1 MSGNLRFTRGHARR
15 QYTLQYTA
23 SSQHTRASLGAPFA
37 LPPAR
42 PTHRVGSTSVARS
55 TLSERIL
62 VAAAETDVQ
71 LQDPACATCAS
82 DSTVQYQH

>member
-1 MSGNLRFTRGHARR
+1 MRLRLRR
-15 QYTLQYTA
+15 ALTA
-23 SSQHTRASLGAPFA
+23 PALALLSS
-37 LPPAR
+37 PAR